1 MKYKEGSIY
10 QGNWHE
16 DKRNG
21 AGTIWTPSYNYQGNW
36 ENDKMNGEGIV
47 KGEGF
52 EFRGIVSDN
61 ILTKGKLT
69 INFKEG

>member
-1 MKYKEGSIY
+1 
-10 QGNWHE
+10 
-16 DKRNG
+16 
-21 AGTIWTPSYNYQGNW
+21 
-36 ENDKMNGEGIV
+36 MNGEGIV